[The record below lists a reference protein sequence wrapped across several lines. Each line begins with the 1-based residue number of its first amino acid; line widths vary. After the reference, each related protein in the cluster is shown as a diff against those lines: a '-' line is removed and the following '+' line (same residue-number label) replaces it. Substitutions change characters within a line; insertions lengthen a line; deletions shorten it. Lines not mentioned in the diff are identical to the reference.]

1 MRNYCLFLKDILEA
15 CRHIEAFVQ
24 GMTLADFCEDEK
36 TKSAVIR
43 KLEIIG
49 EAAKQIP
56 ASIKRQNPQV
66 PWKVMTGMRNRLIHG
81 YFGIELKIVWGTV
94 QKDIPPLADEI
105 SKILEGESD

>member
-15 CRHIEAFVQ
+15 CRHIEAFVH
-24 GMTLADFCEDEK
+24 
-36 TKSAVIR
+36 
-43 KLEIIG
+43 
-49 EAAKQIP
+49 
-56 ASIKRQNPQV
+56 
-66 PWKVMTGMRNRLIHG
+66 RLIHG